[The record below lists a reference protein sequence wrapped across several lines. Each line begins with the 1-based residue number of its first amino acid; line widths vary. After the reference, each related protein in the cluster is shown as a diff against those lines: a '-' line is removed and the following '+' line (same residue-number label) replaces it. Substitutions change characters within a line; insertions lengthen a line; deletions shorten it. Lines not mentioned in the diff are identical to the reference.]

1 MNLFLDYRNKIL
13 YHLKVLK
20 DENIISLPN
29 NFNNLIIELSPKNQK
44 SDLSCNAALVLA
56 NYNNKS
62 PMDLASVLKPTLLKK
77 FKEFKEIEIA
87 KPGFLNIS
95 LKDDFWKIYL
105 QKLSKLKL
113 KYGST
118 INLRKKYNIEFV
130 SANPTGPLHVGH
142 CRGAILG
149 DVISNLL
156 IFNGNKVTKEYYI
169 NDHGGQIKNFVH
181 SVYYRILEIKKKK
194 AFPKNHNLYPG
205 NYIIDIAKQ
214 IIKNKKIKDFSN
226 FEKIFPKLSSESI
239 KCSMQII
246 KKNLKLIGV
255 EHDHFINE
263 SKLIKSKYVLKAV
276 NLLKKNN
283 YIYEGFLSNPKGDTS
298 NDWKKRKQILFKSTE
313 FGDDTDRALQ
323 RSDGSWSYFAGDIA
337 YHSHKLKRNYDH
349 LINILGVDHAGYI
362 KRITAAVKALSNNK
376 SNLICKVSQL
386 VKLLKNNQ
394 PLKMSKRSGDYIT
407 VEDLVN
413 EVGKDATR
421 FMMLSRSNDVEL
433 DFDFEKVTEKSK
445 DNPVF
450 YVQYAYA
457 RINSVFRNIKLDI
470 DKEIKLPEKIFSI
483 NQHEK
488 EIVKKISEWPKCVEI
503 SINKLEPHRIPY
515 YLYELATLFHSYWNL
530 GKEKPE
536 LRFINSDKEYNSSR
550 LLILKCAGIV
560 IRNGMTILGVNTPKR
575 M

>member
-194 AFPKNHNLYPG
+194 G
-205 NYIIDIAKQ
+205 
-214 IIKNKKIKDFSN
+214 
-226 FEKIFPKLSSESI
+226 LS
-239 KCSMQII
+239 
-246 KKNLKLIGV
+246 
-255 EHDHFINE
+255 
-263 SKLIKSKYVLKAV
+263 
-276 NLLKKNN
+276 
-283 YIYEGFLSNPKGDTS
+283 
-298 NDWKKRKQILFKSTE
+298 
-313 FGDDTDRALQ
+313 
-323 RSDGSWSYFAGDIA
+323 
-337 YHSHKLKRNYDH
+337 
-349 LINILGVDHAGYI
+349 
-362 KRITAAVKALSNNK
+362 
-376 SNLICKVSQL
+376 
-386 VKLLKNNQ
+386 
-394 PLKMSKRSGDYIT
+394 
-407 VEDLVN
+407 
-413 EVGKDATR
+413 
-421 FMMLSRSNDVEL
+421 
-433 DFDFEKVTEKSK
+433 
-445 DNPVF
+445 
-450 YVQYAYA
+450 
-457 RINSVFRNIKLDI
+457 
-470 DKEIKLPEKIFSI
+470 
-483 NQHEK
+483 
-488 EIVKKISEWPKCVEI
+488 
-503 SINKLEPHRIPY
+503 
-515 YLYELATLFHSYWNL
+515 
-530 GKEKPE
+530 
-536 LRFINSDKEYNSSR
+536 
-550 LLILKCAGIV
+550 
-560 IRNGMTILGVNTPKR
+560 
-575 M
+575 